1 MEKITHK
8 KKSQSLYNY
17 VESDL
22 IDKVYNSNCP
32 TEIETL
38 KQTEA
43 VVDYPELAYEID
55 KAWAIRQKDIQLE
68 IYIDKLGAT
77 YF

>member
-1 MEKITHK
+1 MEKIIQK
-8 KKSQSLYNY
+8 KKIQSLYNY

-32 TEIETL
+32 TEIEAL
-38 KQTEA
+38 KQIEA
-43 VVDYPELAYEID
+43 VIDYPELSDKID
-55 KAWAIRQKDIQLE
+55 EAWAMRQKDIELQNYL
-68 IYIDKLGAT
+68 DKIGAT

>member
-32 TEIETL
+32 TEVEAL

-43 VVDYPELAYEID
+43 VIDYPELAD
-55 KAWAIRQKDIQLE
+55 KINEAWAMRQKDIELQNYL
-68 IYIDKLGAT
+68 DKIGAT